1 MVQQPC
7 IQEWL
12 ISLAMTHFQSAD
24 ENGGAQLPA
33 CHRSIPS
40 YLHIH
45 SDNIQTDLSYYV
57 LLIAEQP
64 FNPWHQ

>member
-1 MVQQPC
+1 MVQQPS

-33 CHRSIPS
+33 RHRSAPS
-40 YLHIH
+40 YLRIH
-45 SDNIQTDLSYYV
+45 SDNIQTDLSYNV
-57 LLIAEQP
+57 LLITEQP
-64 FNPWHQ
+64 FKPWHQ